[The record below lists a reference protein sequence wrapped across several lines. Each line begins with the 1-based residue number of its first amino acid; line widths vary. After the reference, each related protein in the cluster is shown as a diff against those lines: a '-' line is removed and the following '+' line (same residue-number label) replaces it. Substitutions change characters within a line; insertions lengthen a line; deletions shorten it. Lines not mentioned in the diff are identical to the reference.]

1 MIKEM
6 ILFEWL
12 PFRKKWSFYLLLLVF
27 FGLGVVITMAGNF
40 PFPDVYHNAPYTIG
54 FIISLFSLI
63 NIFTVTIITAQV
75 LLRERDAGFQQILY
89 ATPVKKEKL
98 FISRVFI
105 IIAISVLLFAVLVA
119 GFMVGNLLPVQN
131 RELTAFNFSYYLLPF
146 LYIGIPNI
154 IFCTAV
160 ICFLGWLSKNK
171 LMIYL
176 SGLLIYV
183 FYIVGSVF
191 SNSPLMA
198 NASPASDEAMAMAA
212 RFDPFGIA
220 AFFEQTKHWSILQRN
235 TQLLSL
241 SGNLLWN
248 RIAWLFFSFGCFV
261 LSLRFFKLIITDK
274 KIKKRAAV
282 PETQNRKFVYKQTAT
297 QTGSGK
303 HALQTVLSFIKIDFK
318 SIVKGIPF
326 SILCLLWIFLLGME
340 IYSEIDAGIR
350 LPERY
355 ATTALMI
362 NRITGTIPVFC
373 LMAIIFYSN
382 ELIWRSR
389 NSGIAALEN
398 STSAN
403 STMVFISKLVSLS
416 VIPLLLVALSVIIGI
431 TFQLLYGYP
440 HINWALY
447 GSLFYIIA
455 LPMICCLAI
464 VMSLQVIVKNK
475 YAGIAVAVVF
485 ILLTNTSIGKLA
497 GLKNPLFRIGNSYTQ
512 RYSEMNGYGS
522 YLQSFSW
529 TLLYAAAIA
538 LLVLVLAGYYWNRS
552 TFKGFFKG
560 KFERIFSGI
569 ALLLLLLSGGH
580 IFYQGI
586 QNPVLSK
593 TEQYDWQ
600 QNYEAAYRRYANMP
614 QPAITVMQTNID
626 LYPEENRY
634 QVSGTYWLKNN
645 TDKPMDTLLVYFGKE
660 SHDQVIDFASAML
673 LKKDEGNNHYF
684 FRLKNTLKPSDSIQ
698 MKFSFNY
705 SWSPFKGHE
714 SFNSIVENGTFLRI
728 SRYYPVFG
736 YQSGNEIDDEII
748 RKERIMPAKTPE
760 KKAEDTTV
768 IQNSFVW
775 LDMQVSTSADQTAI
789 AVGELE
795 KQWKKDTRQYFHYK
809 TNQPVPFRF
818 AVSSAKYAVKK
829 ELFNGRLL
837 EVFYDPAHGENV
849 DRLMATAKNT
859 LVYCEKNFGPYPYKT
874 VRFAE
879 VSGFTRGFAATA
891 YPATVFMT
899 EDVVFH
905 TNIKN
910 STGASVINELASHE
924 LAHEWWGGV
933 PLHAAQ
939 KEGAVILSES
949 LAMYTEMMLNKQ
961 AGDSDAVLKMVQLH
975 KGLYFNDRMFDK
987 ERPLYKAQG
996 GQVFLSYNKG
1006 LVSMYQLYLLIGE
1019 EKINQALHN
1028 LSLKHG
1034 YNMPAAGSL
1043 DLLNELYA
1051 VSNPEQHIKIDEL
1064 FKQIITHE
1072 AKLVSAKSEAA
1083 SPGKYSVTID
1093 AEIKKFAE
1101 DGSGKKNATPFTD
1114 SVDIALY
1121 SENNQQQLFR
1131 FPVVNGKIK
1140 TTIVTTTKPTRVEMD
1155 PLIKL
1160 LDPFDD
1166 DNVKELK

>member
-1 MIKEM
+1 MIV
-6 ILFEWL
+6 FEWL
-12 PFRKKWSFYLLLLVF
+12 PFRKKWSFYFLLVLF
-27 FGLGVVITMAGNF
+27 FGLGILITVTANF
-40 PFPDVYHNAPYTIG
+40 PFPDVYHNAPYTLG

-63 NIFTVTIITAQV
+63 NIFTVTIIAAQV

-89 ATPVKKEKL
+89 ATPVKKDQL
-98 FISRVFI
+98 FFSRIFI
-105 IIAISVLLFAVLVA
+105 IIALSILLFAILVA
-119 GFMVGNLLPVQN
+119 GFMAGNLLPGSG
-131 RELTAFNFSYYLLPF
+131 REQTAFNFSYYLLPF
-146 LYIGIPNI
+146 LYVGIPNI

-160 ICFLGWLSKNK
+160 ICLLGWLSKNK

-183 FYIVGSVF
+183 LYIVGSVF
-191 SNSPLMA
+191 SNSPMMA

-248 RIAWLFFSFGCFV
+248 RIAWLLFSFGCFAV
-261 LSLRFFKLIITDK
+261 ILRFFKLTIADK
-274 KIKKRAAV
+274 KIKKTVIV
-282 PETQNRKFVYKQTAT
+282 PETANRKFVYKQTVT
-297 QTGSGK
+297 QTGSRQ
-303 HALQTVLSFIKIDFK
+303 HSLQTVFSFIKIDFK

-326 SILCLLWIFLLGME
+326 SILCLLWLFLLGME

-382 ELIWRSR
+382 ELVWRSK

-398 STSAN
+398 STPAN
-403 STMVFISKLVSLS
+403 ATMIFISKLVSLS
-416 VIPLLLVALSVIIGI
+416 VIPVLLVALSIGTGI
-431 TFQLLYGYP
+431 AFQLIYSYP
-440 HINWALY
+440 HIDWALY

-464 VMSLQVIVKNK
+464 VMSLQVIIKNK
-475 YAGIAVAVVF
+475 YGGIAAAVAF

-529 TLLYAAAIA
+529 TLLYAASIA
-538 LLVLVLAGYYWNRS
+538 LMALILAGYYWNRS
-552 TFKGFFKG
+552 TFKGFFRRKP
-560 KFERIFSGI
+560 ERIFAGF
-569 ALLLLLLSGGH
+569 ALLLLLLSGGY
-580 IFYQGI
+580 IFYQGT
-586 QNPVLSK
+586 QHPVLSK
-593 TEQYDWQ
+593 EQQYDWQ
-600 QNYEAAYRRYANMP
+600 QNYEAAYRRYASMP
-614 QPAITVMQTNID
+614 QPVITAMQTNID

-634 QVSGTYWLKNN
+634 QAAGTYWLKNN
-645 TDKPMDTLLVYFGKE
+645 TATPIDTVLIYFGKE
-660 SHDQVIDFASAML
+660 SREQVIELASATL
-673 LKKDEGNNHYF
+673 VKKDETNNHYF
-684 FRLKNTLKPSDSIQ
+684 FRLKNTLQPADSIQ
-698 MKFSFNY
+698 LKFGYSY

-714 SFNSIVENGTFLRI
+714 SFNSIVENGSFMRI
-728 SRYYPVFG
+728 SRYYPALG
-736 YQSGNEIDDEII
+736 YQAANEIDDETI
-748 RKERIMPAKTPE
+748 RKERSMPAMTAE

-768 IQNSFVW
+768 IQNDFVW
-775 LDMQVSTSADQTAI
+775 LDMQVSTAAGQTAI
-789 AVGELE
+789 AVGELKNQWE
-795 KQWKKDTRQYFHYK
+795 KDNRQYFHYK

-829 ELFNGRLL
+829 ELYNGRPL
-837 EVFYDPAHGENV
+837 EVFYHPSHAENV

-859 LVYCEKNFGPYPYKT
+859 LVYCEKNFGPYPYNT
-874 VRFAE
+874 IRFAE

-899 EDVVFH
+899 EDMVFH

-910 STGASVINELASHE
+910 STGTSVINELSSHE

-975 KGLYFNDRMFDK
+975 KGLYFSGRAFDK

-1006 LVSMYQLYLLIGE
+1006 LVSMYQLYLLIGDQ
-1019 EKINQALHN
+1019 KINQALHN

-1034 YNMPAAGSL
+1034 YHMPAAGTL

-1051 VSNPEQHIKIDEL
+1051 VSTPSQHIKIDEL

-1072 AKLVSAKSEAA
+1072 VKLESAKMEPT
-1083 SPGKYSVTID
+1083 SPGKYSVTIE
-1093 AEIKKFAE
+1093 AAIKKYEE
-1101 DGSGKKNATPFTD
+1101 DGSGKKSSLPFTD
-1114 SVDIALY
+1114 SIDVALY
-1121 SENNQQQLFR
+1121 SSDNKQQLYHV
-1131 FPVVNGKIK
+1131 PVVDGKIK
-1140 TTIVTTTKPTRVEMD
+1140 TTITTITKPTRVEID

-1160 LDPFDD
+1160 LDAFDG